1 MIIEISTMKK
11 PDGKMAKSF
20 KSRPFIPFIP
30 TTRVRGNKKAAKI
43 VSVLIVSLICNEM
56 FAI

>member
-1 MIIEISTMKK
+1 MKK
-11 PDGKMAKSF
+11 PDGKLAKSF

-30 TTRVRGNKKAAKI
+30 TTRVRGNKMAAKI